1 MGTIKDRNCK
11 DLIEAEEIEKRWQ
24 EDTGSIPGSERSPG
38 EGNGNPVH
46 YFLPEKSHGHRSLAG
61 YSPKGH
67 KELDL
72 TEQLI

>member
-1 MGTIKDRNCK
+1 VGKESACSAGDI
-11 DLIEAEEIEKRWQ
+11 

-46 YFLPEKSHGHRSLAG
+46 YFLPEKSRGHRSLAG

-72 TEQLI
+72 TEQLSTYNAS